1 MNGFGI
7 NGALRFPRS
16 IQKPKVRKLRLG
28 LSRKMQKPKN
38 AKDKLAAEVVATL
51 DYLLQEGFICLTDQ
65 KEPTIVLSQEAN
77 I

>member
-1 MNGFGI
+1 
-7 NGALRFPRS
+7 
-16 IQKPKVRKLRLG
+16 
-28 LSRKMQKPKN
+28 MQKPKN

-65 KEPTIVLSQEAN
+65 KEPTIVLSQEAT